1 MRLVFEQGEFAALH
15 THDGWSIT
23 CEGYDPRSLSHHET
37 MFGLANGY
45 VGVRATVEEGAH
57 GEQPGTFF
65 AGVYDTSEAANKNI
79 VNAPNWIPI
88 SLRAEGT
95 PITPIAC
102 EVLEFERHLDMANAM
117 LLRRSRYRDA
127 HGRETTLE
135 TYRFVSLASPHLA
148 GAVVYVRPDNWSG
161 TLRVETGIDA
171 SVRNAKEVSEQPLDY
186 EGTDGPQQVRH
197 LDLVDVCELD
207 AGGPAIYVETRT
219 RDAGIHLGIASALT
233 VETPEGEDGCLT
245 SSVAIDQSER
255 LQEHTELTVRK
266 GRWYGLRKY
275 VAFHTTR
282 DPETDASSLRGQAW
296 RSLNDFLRG
305 GMEAALV
312 AHRARAS
319 ELWAIAGTTIPDDLR
334 AERGLRY
341 NTFELLACYSGGD
354 PDVSIGAKALGGE
367 GYRGQVFWDTEAYLL
382 PFYIFTNPV
391 AARSLLMYRYN
402 RLPAARENARKNGLN
417 GAQFPWNSADT
428 GQEDSTEEYVKTVRG
443 DMEPWHPENMLHLNG
458 TIAYGV
464 EQYVRAT
471 GDEGFFTRYG
481 AELIIETARMW
492 ASRVVFNEDA
502 GRYEIRNV
510 VGPDE
515 YHTYVDNNFYTNVLA
530 RWNIRRA
537 LRAIEELDAV
547 DFERSRALR
556 ARLGLD
562 DREIRRM
569 SDVAA
574 RIYLPVDETTGVAE
588 QFEGYFELE
597 NLTIGGYD
605 ENNMPVWPAGFDVR
619 TLAGAQLIKQ
629 ADVIMTMFLLDEE
642 FDDET
647 IRRNY
652 EYYLPRTMHKST
664 LSAGIYSIVAL
675 RLGEESEAYTSFIR
689 TAEADLVDTQGSAWQ
704 GPHIASAGATWQA
717 AHFGF
722 AGLKVDND
730 GVLNIEPRLP
740 ARWNELST
748 GIVWRGVPLRI
759 TVRGYDV
766 AVERMGSRSAA
777 EETPAESGPVMIRV
791 NGDAREIE

>member
-1 MRLVFEQGEFAALH
+1 MRLDKKELRALVY
-15 THDGWSIT
+15 GQQWVVSRI
-23 CEGYDPRSLSHHET
+23 GYDPDSLPHHET
-37 MFGLANGY
+37 IFGLSNGY
-45 VGVRATVEEGAH
+45 VGVRATIEEGAH

-79 VNAPNWIPI
+79 VNAPNWIPV

-95 PITPIAC
+95 SINPVEC
-102 EVLEFERHLDMANAM
+102 EVLEFERHLDMANAV
-117 LLRRSRYRDA
+117 LLRRSRYRDPD
-127 HGRETTLE
+127 GRETTVE
-135 TYRFVSLASPHLA
+135 TYRFVSLASPHL
-148 GAVVYVRPDNWSG
+148 GGVVLYVRPDNWSG
-161 TLRVETGIDA
+161 TLEVESGIDA
-171 SVRNAKEVSEQPLDY
+171 SVRNAGEVSEQPLDY
-186 EGTDGPQQVRH
+186 EGADGPQQVRH
-197 LDLVDVCELD
+197 LDILDVSRFD
-207 AGGPAIYVETRT
+207 AGAPAIYVETRT

-233 VETPEGEDGCLT
+233 VETPEGEDGRLT
-245 SSVAIDQSER
+245 RSVAIGPPER
-255 LQEHTELTVRK
+255 PQEHAELTVRK
-266 GRWYGLRKY
+266 GRWYGVRKY
-275 VAFHTTR
+275 VAFRTTR
-282 DPETDASSLRGQAW
+282 DPETHAGSLRGQAS
-296 RSLNDFLRG
+296 RSLSDFLQG

-319 ELWAIAGTTIPDDLR
+319 ELWAIAGTTIPDDPR

-341 NTFELLACYSGGD
+341 NTFELLTCYSGAD

-382 PFYIFTNPV
+382 PFYIFTNP
-391 AARSLLMYRYN
+391 AAAQSLLMYRYN

-428 GQEDSTEEYVKTVRG
+428 GREDSTEEYVKTVRG
-443 DMEPWHPENMLHLNG
+443 DMQEWHPENMLHPNG

-471 GDEGFFTRYG
+471 GDTGFFASYG
-481 AELIIETARMW
+481 AELIIEAARMW
-492 ASRVVFNEDA
+492 ASRAVFNEDA

-515 YHTYVDNNFYTNVLA
+515 YHVYVDNNFYTNVLA

-537 LRAIEELDAV
+537 LRAIEELEALDG
-547 DFERSRALR
+547 DHSRALLSR
-556 ARLGLD
+556 IGLSEPEVARM
-562 DREIRRM
+562 R
-569 SDVAA
+569 DVAK
-574 RIYLPVDETTGVAE
+574 RICVPVDEATGVAE

-605 ENNMPVWPAGFDVR
+605 ENSMPVWPEGFDVR
-619 TLAGAQLIKQ
+619 TLAGTQLIKQ

-689 TAEADLVDTQGSAWQ
+689 TAEADLLDTQGSAWQ

-722 AGLKVDND
+722 AGLTVDND
-730 GVLNIEPRLP
+730 GVLNIQPRLP
-740 ARWNELST
+740 SRWSELST

-759 TVRGYDV
+759 TVRGDDV
-766 AVERMGSRSAA
+766 AIERMSARSAA
-777 EETPAESGPVMIRV
+777 EETPAESGPVVIRV
-791 NGDAREIE
+791 NGEAREIK

>member
-1 MRLVFEQGEFAALH
+1 
-15 THDGWSIT
+15 
-23 CEGYDPRSLSHHET
+23 
-37 MFGLANGY
+37 MFGLSNGY
-45 VGVRATVEEGAH
+45 VGVRATIEEGAH

-79 VNAPNWIPI
+79 VNAPNWIPVA
-88 SLRAEGT
+88 LRAEET
-95 PITPIAC
+95 PINPVAC
-102 EVLEFERHLDMANAM
+102 EVLEFERHLDMANAV
-117 LLRRSRYRDA
+117 LLRRSRYRDS
-127 HGRETTLE
+127 HGRETTVE
-135 TYRFVSLASPHLA
+135 AYRFVSLASPHLA
-148 GAVVYVRPDNWSG
+148 GAVLYVRPDNWSG
-161 TLRVETGIDA
+161 TLGVESWIDA

-197 LDLVDVCELD
+197 LDLVDVSELD
-207 AGGPAIYVETRT
+207 AGAPAIYVETRT

-233 VETPEGEDGCLT
+233 IEMPEGDDGHSAL
-245 SSVAIDQSER
+245 SAFMEPPER
-255 LQEHTELTVRK
+255 PHQRADLTVRK

-275 VAFHTTR
+275 AAFHTTR
-282 DPETDASSLRGQAW
+282 DTRADAVALSGQVS
-296 RSLNDFLRG
+296 RSLDDFVRG
-305 GMEAALV
+305 GMEAAL
-312 AHRARAS
+312 AEHRARAS
-319 ELWAIAGTTIPDDLR
+319 ELWAVAGTTISDDPR

-341 NTFELLACYSGGD
+341 NTFELLACYSDRD

-382 PFYIFTNPV
+382 PFYIFTNPA

-443 DMEPWHPENMLHLNG
+443 DMEVWHPENMLHPNG

-471 GDEGFFTRYG
+471 GDAEFFARYG

-492 ASRVVFNEDA
+492 ASRAGLNEQA
-502 GRYEIRNV
+502 GRYEIHNV

-537 LRAIEELDAV
+537 LRAIEELDAS
-547 DFERSRALR
+547 DAQRSKALR
-556 ARLGLD
+556 RSLGLD
-562 DREIRRM
+562 DAEIARLR
-569 SDVAA
+569 DVAG
-574 RIYLPVDETTGVAE
+574 RIYLPVDEATGVAE

-605 ENNMPVWPAGFDVR
+605 ENSMPVWPEGFDVR
-619 TLAGAQLIKQ
+619 TLAGTQLIKQ
-629 ADVIMTMFLLDEE
+629 ADVVMTMFLLDEE
-642 FDDET
+642 FDDAT

-675 RLGEESEAYTSFIR
+675 RLGEEAEAYTSFIR
-689 TAEADLVDTQGSAWQ
+689 TAEADLVDSQGSTWQ

-722 AGLKVDND
+722 AGLKVDSD

-740 ARWNELST
+740 ARWSELST

-759 TVRGYDV
+759 TVRGGDV
-766 AVERMGSRSAA
+766 SIERMSAGA
-777 EETPAESGPVMIRV
+777 AVQRTTGESHRVILRV
-791 NGDAREIE
+791 NGDEREVV